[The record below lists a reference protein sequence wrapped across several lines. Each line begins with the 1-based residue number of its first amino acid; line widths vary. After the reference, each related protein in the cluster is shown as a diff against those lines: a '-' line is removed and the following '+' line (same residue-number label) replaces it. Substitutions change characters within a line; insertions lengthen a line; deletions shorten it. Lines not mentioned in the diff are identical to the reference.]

1 METIF
6 YFSCNLNIE
15 KIVESK
21 QKKKTIE
28 VKGSRKDEGNDADI
42 VFDEGSNMVSKIV
55 FTEVKNQVVKLADG
69 TTIPYYEAIMQNYNI
84 DYNTVR

>member
-1 METIF
+1 
-6 YFSCNLNIE
+6 
-15 KIVESK
+15 
-21 QKKKTIE
+21 
-28 VKGSRKDEGNDADI
+28 
-42 VFDEGSNMVSKIV
+42 MVSKIV